1 MLHDGNCAF
10 IKIVSRS
17 LQTPSQ
23 ALTARAE
30 GAHRER
36 KVPGVGAP
44 TPGTFLSRTARMRA
58 VRDEKTTFEKP

>member
-1 MLHDGNCAF
+1 M
-10 IKIVSRS
+10 
-17 LQTPSQ
+17 PSQ

-30 GAHRER
+30 GAHWER